1 MNKLN
6 NKFLLLCFLSVF
18 VFGSINYAQ
27 LVLPQP
33 SPSATA
39 YQKIGTTDVT
49 INYSKPGV
57 KGRTI
62 WGGLVPYNELWRT
75 GANAATTIEFS
86 TDVVVEGN
94 KIPAGKYALFT
105 IPSEKEWTIVINKNW
120 EQGGTAEY
128 SEKEDVVRFK
138 VTPKKVE
145 HSHEWMFFTFFAQSK
160 NSAKAVLAWE
170 KLMVPFTIVSEVT
183 DVESKEARVSPL
195 ASMRTRIGVT
205 DVTVTYGSPE
215 VKGRKVWGEL
225 VPYGKV
231 WRTGANECTKIEFS
245 TDVMID
251 GKNVPAGKYGLFTI
265 PTEGEWT
272 VILNSDAGQWGA
284 YNYDESKDVLR
295 FKVSPKEIGHHE
307 RLVVIATDLSENSG
321 TINIEWEK
329 LKISFPVKTDVVNLA
344 YKNIKDAIASA
355 KPEAWGPYAS
365 GANFMADHNTHLE
378 EAKEWADK
386 AVTMTE
392 SYFAFQGA
400 AKVYHKL
407 GNKEKASEYI
417 DVALENAKKET
428 FFDAIKGNLENLA
441 KEIKSK

>member
-1 MNKLN
+1 MKIVTQ
-6 NKFLLLCFLSVF
+6 KFFVLMCLLTFIFTSL
-18 VFGSINYAQ
+18 NYAQ

-33 SPSATA
+33 SPGATV

-49 INYSKPGV
+49 INYSRPGV

-75 GANAATTIEFS
+75 GANASTNIEFS
-86 TDVVVEGN
+86 TEVVIEG
-94 KIPAGKYALFT
+94 KKVPAGKYALFT
-105 IPSEKEWTIVINKNW
+105 IPTEKEWTIIINKKW
-120 EQGGTAEY
+120 EQGTAEY
-128 SEKEDVVRFK
+128 SEAEDVARFK
-138 VTPKKVE
+138 VTPKALD
-145 HSHEWMFFTFFAQSK
+145 HSHEWMFFAIFAQSK
-160 NSAKAVLAWE
+160 NSAKAFLAWE

-195 ASMRTRIGVT
+195 ASMRSRIGVT

-215 VKGRKVWGEL
+215 VNGRKVWGYL

-251 GKNVPAGKYGLFTI
+251 GKNVKAGKYGLFSI
-265 PTEGEWT
+265 PAEGEWT
-272 VILNSDAGQWGA
+272 VILNSVSDQWGA
-284 YNYDESKDVLR
+284 YSYDESKDVLR
-295 FKVSPKEIGHHE
+295 FKVTPKEIGHHE
-307 RLVVIATDLSENSG
+307 RFVVITDDLSESSG
-321 TINIEWEK
+321 RINIEWEK
-329 LKISFPVKTDVVNLA
+329 LKISFPVKTDVINLA
-344 YKNIKDAIASA
+344 YKNIQDAISSA

-365 GANFMADHNTHLE
+365 GANFMADHNSNLE

-417 DVALENAKKET
+417 DVALENAKKES
-428 FFDAIKGNLENLA
+428 FYDAIKGNLENLA
-441 KEIKSK
+441 KEIKGM